1 MVESLPSTLRP
12 WVGSPALGWRGKAR
26 GVSSYHTR
34 RWGFP
39 GGGGLVLFV
48 SVRVAGCVSRVA
60 RRSSQGGRC
69 AAPRCAALRGNSRGS
84 SGLTAVRHHF
94 LGRKPA
100 EQPGTKQ
107 FPLPRALSREGPGH
121 RPGSR
126 AARLNLALLFCS
138 RRARALR
145 SCPAHARLPPTVG
158 CVGGEPS
165 PPIEVLRPVDAM

>member
-1 MVESLPSTLRP
+1 VEGESE
-12 WVGSPALGWRGKAR
+12 GSKLIPHKAMGVPRGRWPGA
-26 GVSSYHTR
+26 VCFCACR
-34 RWGFP
+34 RVCLP
-39 GGGGLVLFV
+39 GGAQKLTGRAV
-48 SVRVAGCVSRVA
+48 
-60 RRSSQGGRC
+60 RC
-69 AAPRCAALRGNSRGS
+69 AALRCAALRGNSRGS